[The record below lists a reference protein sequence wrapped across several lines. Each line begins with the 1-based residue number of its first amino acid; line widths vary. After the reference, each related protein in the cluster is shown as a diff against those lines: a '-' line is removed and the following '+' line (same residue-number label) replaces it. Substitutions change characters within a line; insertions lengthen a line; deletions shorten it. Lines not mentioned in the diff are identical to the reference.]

1 MKTKNMV
8 KKKKKEIWYR
18 IICSI
23 RVSLSLMP
31 FRIFYCF
38 FSSGTIK
45 NFNGQMRQLYVYVTN
60 KHTFGNYC
68 LNTLSD
74 TKFKIYF
81 FIIVSRKYCFYLI
94 ATGETGQHH
103 QRQTRILLPTN
114 PFLE

>member
-1 MKTKNMV
+1 
-8 KKKKKEIWYR
+8 
-18 IICSI
+18 
-23 RVSLSLMP
+23 
-31 FRIFYCF
+31 
-38 FSSGTIK
+38 
-45 NFNGQMRQLYVYVTN
+45 MRQLYVYVTN
-60 KHTFGNYC
+60 KHTFGHYC